1 MGADKAKEE
10 FEKTKALAEKG
21 SRVAQ
26 FRLGMAYHKGTGVP
40 KNDKEAVNWWRKA
53 AVQGFATAQYNLGNM
68 YGYGIGAPKDDK
80 EAVKWYRKAAEQ
92 GISTAQYNL
101 GYSYDY
107 GTGAPKDD
115 KEAVKWYRKAA
126 EQGDSSAQ
134 FCLGVMFLHNAE
146 LKDHVTSYAW
156 TDIAAANGYANAKK
170 NKGIIAKEMT
180 PEQIVKAEALAKEMI
195 AKNPKLI
202 KKP

>member
-1 MGADKAKEE
+1 MKSIITILLVLFICLPVMGADKAKEE

-21 SRVAQ
+21 NRVAQ

-40 KNDKEAVNWWRKA
+40 KNDKEAV
-53 AVQGFATAQYNLGNM
+53 T
-68 YGYGIGAPKDDK
+68 
-80 EAVKWYRKAAEQ
+80 WYRQAAEQ
-92 GISTAQYNL
+92 GHATAQTKL
-101 GYSYDY
+101 G
-107 GTGAPKDD
+107 GVLFTGRGVPKDD

-180 PEQIVKAEALAKEMI
+180 PEQIAKAEALAKEMI